1 MPMVGPITTSIT
13 LGGIRMPSVPPAA
26 MAPAD
31 SRASYPVRII
41 IGAAM
46 MPSTVTAAPTMPV
59 AMAKTVAVRMT
70 AR

>member
-1 MPMVGPITTSIT
+1 MTGPITTSMM

-26 MAPAD
+26 IAPAD
-31 SRASYPVRII
+31 RRASYRDLSI

-59 AMAKTVAVRMT
+59 AIAKMVAVRMT